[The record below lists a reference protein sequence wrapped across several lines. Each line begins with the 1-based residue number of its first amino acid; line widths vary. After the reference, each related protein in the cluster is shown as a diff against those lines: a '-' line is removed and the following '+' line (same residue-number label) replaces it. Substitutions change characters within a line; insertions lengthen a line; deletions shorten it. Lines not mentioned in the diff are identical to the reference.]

1 MGLMIGLPTVWAY
14 YGYSAWH
21 RTRKKN
27 TLIIFYAIVCR
38 YIIVPIGSAAPKQT
52 LPSSMACPAPNAGM
66 QPNIPQLGQDA
77 PPLLFRI
84 SQSCNFFRK

>member
-1 MGLMIGLPTVWAY
+1 MIGLPTVWAY

-21 RTRKKN
+21 RTRRKKTHTN
-27 TLIIFYAIVCR
+27 NLYAIVCQ

-52 LPSSMACPAPNAGM
+52 LPSSVACPAPNTGM

-84 SQSCNFFRK
+84 S